1 MGTKWGCRIAES
13 SNDKGCRTNYRY
25 MRNSVIVS
33 VSFNL
38 RIVNPSMCY
47 IYPIVFNEA
56 VIHLLGYILL
66 LVY

>member
-1 MGTKWGCRIAES
+1 MGTNWGYRIAES

-33 VSFNL
+33 VSFKLHVVNL
-38 RIVNPSMCY
+38 SMYY
-47 IYPIVFNEA
+47 IYPILINES